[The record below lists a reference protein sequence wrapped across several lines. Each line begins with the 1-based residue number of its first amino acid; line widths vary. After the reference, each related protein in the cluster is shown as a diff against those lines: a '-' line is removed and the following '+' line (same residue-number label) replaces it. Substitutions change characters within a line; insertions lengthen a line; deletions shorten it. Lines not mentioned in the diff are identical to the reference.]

1 MERLKLAL
9 ILVLILIKLDYGVR
23 AGDIILGVDISLV
36 G

>member
-9 ILVLILIKLDYGVR
+9 ILALILIKLDYRVGVE
-23 AGDIILGVDISLV
+23 DIVLGVDISLV

>member
-9 ILVLILIKLDYGVR
+9 TSALILIKLDYRVR
-23 AGDIILGVDISLV
+23 VGDIVLRVDISLV

>member
-9 ILVLILIKLDYGVR
+9 TSALILIKLNYGIG
-23 AGDIILGVDISLV
+23 AGDIVLGVDVSLV